1 MANINQY
8 REAHEM
14 MRAKARDLH
23 RAARDATLQAEA
35 WEAAAIEL
43 DKAISAS
50 EKAAGDSQAR
60 RESPR

>member
-1 MANINQY
+1 MADINKY
-8 REAHEM
+8 REAYEM

-23 RAARDATLQAEA
+23 REARHATLQAEA

-43 DKAISAS
+43 DQAIAAS